1 MRFAMINLI
10 LLRHGQTNWNKEG
23 RYQGQI
29 DTDLSDLG
37 KEQAKKLALALKNI
51 QIDFFI
57 ASPLKRAYET
67 ACESAKFHNKEVLKD
82 ERLLEINH
90 GTWEGRL
97 SSEIEQDLLK
107 KWKQTPHLVKMPNG
121 ESLEDILNRVK
132 LAINDYITK
141 YDGKTIAVF
150 AHDAVNKVIISHLL
164 NAPLSSFW
172 NITQDNTCIN
182 ILEISNDLAK
192 IITLNNTSHLG
203 YLYSKEIQL
212 GL

>member
-1 MRFAMINLI
+1 MIKII

-29 DTDLSDLG
+29 DTDLSPLG
-37 KEQAKKLALALKNI
+37 EEQADKLALALKGIN
-51 QIDFFI
+51 IDFFI

-67 ACESAKFHNKEVLKD
+67 ACKSAKYHNKEVLKD

-90 GTWEGRL
+90 GTWEGKL

-107 KWKQTPHLVKMPNG
+107 QWRKNPHLVKMPEG
-121 ESLEDILNRVK
+121 ESLEDILTRVK
-132 LAINDYITK
+132 LALAEYLDK

-150 AHDAVNKVIISHLL
+150 AHDAVNKVLISHLL

-182 ILEISNDLAK
+182 VLELTKDNAK
-192 IITLNNTSHLG
+192 IITLNNTNHLG
-203 YLYSKEIQL
+203 YLYSGEIQL